1 MGGDF
6 PGGPVVETLSFRLR
20 GPGFGSWPGNQIP
33 HATTKSLHPA
43 TGRFHMPQQRLKTLR
58 IATKTQCSQVNMEK
72 KKKERKK
79 WQLFTSYS
87 LCVIPVIAAGNGSST
102 Q

>member
-20 GPGFGSWPGNQIP
+20 GPGFGSWSGNQIP

-58 IATKTQCSQVNMEK
+58 IATKTQCSQVNMK
-72 KKKERKK
+72 KKKRRKER
-79 WQLFTSYS
+79 
-87 LCVIPVIAAGNGSST
+87 NGSCLQATPSMLYH
-102 Q
+102 